1 MGIFFQ
7 MAIRWIFVKW
17 GNDMLFVP
25 MWLMSVMIGVYAPTM
40 IAWLIERKAPKG
52 VKMCLGMF

>member
-25 MWLMSVMIGVYAPTM
+25 MWLMSVMVGVYVPTM
-40 IAWLIERKAPKG
+40 IARGIEKKAPKG

>member
-17 GNDMLFVP
+17 GNGMLFVP
-25 MWLMSVMIGVYAPTM
+25 MWLMSVVVGVYAPTVIARM
-40 IAWLIERKAPKG
+40 IEKKAPKG
-52 VKMCLGMF
+52 VRMCLGL